1 MLDFTKSLTFEDY
14 LEKQQEKY
22 GDVQNKAYANT
33 ILSDSTK
40 NKILNLNETIHV
52 AVFSEGFCPDCIVT
66 IPFIQRLKEENSN
79 LKVHIF
85 PRTGFEDFLNEA
97 VGDSRIPTVITFDS
111 SMAPKGAYVEMP
123 KELSSKMASLT
134 MDERKS
140 LISEYRSGK
149 YNDLIEKNLLD
160 IIL

>member
-111 SMAPKGAYVEMP
+111 SMAPKGSYVEMP

>member
-22 GDVQNKAYANT
+22 GDVQNKAYENT
-33 ILSDSTK
+33 SLSDSTK
-40 NKILNLNETIHV
+40 NNILNLNETIHV

-85 PRTGFEDFLNEA
+85 PRTGFEDFLIEA

-134 MDERKS
+134 MDEKKS

>member
-1 MLDFTKSLTFEDY
+1 MLDFTKSLTFEEY
-14 LEKQQEKY
+14 LGKQHDKY
-22 GDVQNKAYANT
+22 GDVQNTAYDNT
-33 ILSDSTK
+33 SLSDSTK
-40 NKILNLNETIHV
+40 ADVHNLNETIHV

-66 IPFIQRLKEENSN
+66 IPFLQRLKEESAN
-79 LKVHIF
+79 LKLHFF

-123 KELSSKMASLT
+123 KDIVAKMPTLS
-134 MDERKS
+134 MDERKA
-140 LISEYRSGK
+140 LVADYRAGK

>member
-1 MLDFTKSLTFEDY
+1 MLDFTKSLTFEEY
-14 LEKQQEKY
+14 LNKQQEKY
-22 GDVQNKAYANT
+22 GDVQNKAYENT
-33 ILSDSTK
+33 ILSDATI
-40 NKILNLNETIHV
+40 NNIHDLNETIHL

-66 IPFIQRLKEENSN
+66 LPFLQRLKEENPK

-123 KELSSKMASLT
+123 KELSAKMTSLS
-134 MDERKS
+134 MDERKA
-140 LISEYRSGK
+140 LILDYRAGK

>member
-1 MLDFTKSLTFEDY
+1 MLDFTKSLSFEDY
-14 LEKQQEKY
+14 LKKQQEKY
-22 GDVQNKAYANT
+22 GDVQDKAYENTLLSDVTKNT
-33 ILSDSTK
+33 IH
-40 NKILNLNETIHV
+40 NLNETIHV

-66 IPFIQRLKEENSN
+66 IPFIQRLKEENSK

-123 KELSSKMASLT
+123 KELSSKMLSLS
-134 MDERKS
+134 MDDRKA
-140 LISEYRSGK
+140 LIAEYRSGK
-149 YNDLIEKNLLD
+149 YNDLIEQNLLD